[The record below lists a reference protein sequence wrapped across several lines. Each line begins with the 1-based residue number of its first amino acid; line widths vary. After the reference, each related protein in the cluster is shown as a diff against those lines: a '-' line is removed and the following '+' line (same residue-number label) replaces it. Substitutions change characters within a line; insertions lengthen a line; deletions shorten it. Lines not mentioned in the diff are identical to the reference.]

1 MSTDVV
7 EGGALALSPA
17 AVGGRR
23 RSHKKLRVVKK
34 KTVRKMLKKM
44 GLKMR
49 GGAPAADP
57 VVVKP
62 ETLVADPASKPVVAV
77 TGGGDPYMG
86 GRRRRHTKKTHR
98 RSRGRRLF
106 GMKY

>member
-1 MSTDVV
+1 MSTEVV

-23 RSHKKLRVVKK
+23 RSHKKLRMVKK

-49 GGAPAADP
+49 GGAPADP

-62 ETLVADPASKPVVAV
+62 EALVADPDSKPVVAV
-77 TGGGDPYMG
+77 NGGGGGPYMG
-86 GRRRRHTKKTHR
+86 GRRRHTKKTHR
-98 RSRGRRLF
+98 RGRRRSLF

>member
-1 MSTDVV
+1 MSTEVLD
-7 EGGALALSPA
+7 GGSHPLSPA

-49 GGAPAADP
+49 GGAPADP

-62 ETLVADPASKPVVAV
+62 ETLVADPASNPVVAV

-86 GRRRRHTKKTHR
+86 GRRRRSAKKTAR

>member
-1 MSTDVV
+1 MSGEVAT
-7 EGGALALSPA
+7 GGALALSPA

-49 GGAPAADP
+49 GGANPDP
-57 VVVKP
+57 VVMKP
-62 ETLVADPASKPVVAV
+62 EALVADPASKPVVAT
-77 TGGGDPYMG
+77 TGGNQKYMG
-86 GRRRRHTKKTHR
+86 GRHTKKTHR
-98 RSRGRRLF
+98 RRHGKRSLF
-106 GMKY
+106 GVKY

>member
-1 MSTDVV
+1 M
-7 EGGALALSPA
+7 EGFIPVNGSAGNSAP
-17 AVGGRR
+17 VGGKR

-49 GGAPAADP
+49 GGAAGEMTGDKVVTDKEATG
-57 VVVKP
+57 VVVP
-62 ETLVADPASKPVVAV
+62 PASTA
-77 TGGGDPYMG
+77 GGK
-86 GRRRRHTKKTHR
+86 RRHTKKSHR
-98 RSRGRRLF
+98 RRSLF